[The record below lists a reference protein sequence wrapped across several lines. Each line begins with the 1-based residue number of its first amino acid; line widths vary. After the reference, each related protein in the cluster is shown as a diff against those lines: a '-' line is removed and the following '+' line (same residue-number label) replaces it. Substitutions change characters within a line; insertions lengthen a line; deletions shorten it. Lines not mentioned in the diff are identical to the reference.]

1 MNALIASDIHANL
14 EALQAA
20 IADADAA
27 GGFDQI
33 WSLGDLVGYGPNPR
47 EVIDALREREH
58 RAVVGNHDL
67 AAVGLIGLE
76 WFNPIAAA
84 ANAWTS
90 TVLDDARKEFIRAQ
104 PRVLE
109 LDDCEFTMAHGS
121 LRDPVWEYVT
131 TSSAV
136 RACLTRCQTYRCLV
150 GHTHIPIIC
159 RMDGVEEDIAVIPPR
174 PNEPVALRQDRL
186 LINPGSIGQ
195 PRDGDPRASY
205 AIYDSETET
214 LTPRRA
220 EYDVEKTQRKIASLG
235 LPPFLAERLALGR

>member
-1 MNALIASDIHANL
+1 MKALIASDIHANL
-14 EALQAA
+14 EALNAA
-20 IADADAA
+20 IADAESA

-33 WSLGDLVGYGPNPR
+33 WSLGDLVGYGPNPS
-47 EVIDALREREH
+47 EVIDVLRGREH
-58 RAVVGNHDL
+58 VAVVGNHDL
-67 AAVGLIGLE
+67 AAVGAIGLE
-76 WFNPIAAA
+76 WFNPVAAA

-90 TVLDDARKEFIRAQ
+90 TVLDDDRKDFIRAQ

-109 LDDCEFTMAHGS
+109 LDDYEFTMAHGS

-136 RACLTRCQTYRCLV
+136 RACLTRSRTYRCLV
-150 GHTHIPIIC
+150 GHTHVPIIC
-159 RMDGVEEDIAVIPPR
+159 RMDDAHNIAVIPPR
-174 PNEPVALRQDRL
+174 PDAPLPLRQDSL

-214 LTPRRA
+214 LTCRRA
-220 EYDVEKTQRKIASLG
+220 EYDVEKTQRKIISLG

>member
-1 MNALIASDIHANL
+1 MKALIASDIHANL
-14 EALQAA
+14 EALNAA

-33 WSLGDLVGYGPNPR
+33 WSLGDLVGYGPNPS
-47 EVIDALREREH
+47 EVIDALRGREH
-58 RAVVGNHDL
+58 VAVVGNHDL
-67 AAVGLIGLE
+67 AAVGAIGLE

-90 TVLDDARKEFIRAQ
+90 TVLDDDRKDFIRAQ

-109 LDDCEFTMAHGS
+109 LDDYEFTLAHGS

-136 RACLTRCQTYRCLV
+136 RACLTACQTYRCLV
-150 GHTHIPIIC
+150 GHTHVPIIC
-159 RMDGVEEDIAVIPPR
+159 RMDDAQDIAAIPPR
-174 PNEPVALRQDRL
+174 PDAPLPLRQDRL
-186 LINPGSIGQ
+186 LINPGSVGQ

-205 AIYDSETET
+205 AIYDSATET
-214 LTPRRA
+214 VTHRRA
-220 EYDVEKTQRKIASLG
+220 EYDVEKTQRKITSLG

>member
-1 MNALIASDIHANL
+1 MKALIASDIHANL
-14 EALQAA
+14 EALNAA

-33 WSLGDLVGYGPNPR
+33 WSLGDLVGYGPNPS

-58 RAVVGNHDL
+58 VAVVGNHDL
-67 AAVGLIGLE
+67 AAVGAIGLE
-76 WFNPIAAA
+76 WFNAIAAA
-84 ANAWTS
+84 ANAWTA
-90 TVLDDARKEFIRAQ
+90 TVLDDARKDFIRAQ

-109 LDDCEFTMAHGS
+109 LDDYEFTMAHGS

-136 RACLTRCQTYRCLV
+136 RACLTACQTYRCLV
-150 GHTHIPIIC
+150 GHTHVPIIC
-159 RMDGVEEDIAVIPPR
+159 RMDDAQDIAVIPPR
-174 PNEPVALRQDRL
+174 PDAPLSLRQDSL
-186 LINPGSIGQ
+186 LINPGSVGQ

-214 LTPRRA
+214 LTHRRA
-220 EYDVEKTQRKIASLG
+220 EYDVEKTQRKIISLG

>member
-1 MNALIASDIHANL
+1 MKALIASDIHANL
-14 EALQAA
+14 EALEAA
-20 IADADAA
+20 MADADAA

-47 EVIDALREREH
+47 EVIDVLRGLDH

-67 AAVGLIGLE
+67 AAVGAIGLE
-76 WFNPIAAA
+76 WFNPIAAE
-84 ANAWTS
+84 ANAWTAS
-90 TVLDDARKEFIRAQ
+90 VLDDARKDFIRAQ
-104 PRVLE
+104 PRILE
-109 LDDCEFTMAHGS
+109 MDEYEFTMAHGS

-131 TSSAV
+131 TAAAV
-136 RACLTRCQTYRCLV
+136 RACLTRCETYRCLV
-150 GHTHIPIIC
+150 GHTHVPIIC
-159 RMDGVEEDIAVIPPR
+159 RMDGVENIAVIPPR
-174 PNEPVALRQDRL
+174 PNESVRLRQDSL

-220 EYDVEKTQRKIASLG
+220 EYDVEKTQRKIIALG
-235 LPPFLAERLALGR
+235 LPRFLAERLALGR